1 MRPRGESRGWCVES
15 DPALLDQLPVHAR
28 ERYPGFSFTVLL
40 FDCYFQ
46 VGSHTMARRRLRA
59 SREANVA
66 VTRYFSTLAGTVSTA
81 VLLAAALGQ
90 AQAPQAPAAPGGGP
104 GGNATNTALWTAV
117 DGDKDGS
124 VTRAEMKSA
133 FEKWYDATDTAKSG
147 SVTTDQLGPAL
158 NTALG
163 LPAPARRRLAADAR
177 GEAHPRRHR
186 GPACGGR
193 GNLPTVGQTACPD
206 DVTKMM
212 AALPAT
218 APAKPA
224 KPRKV
229 LVLGNARGYVHGS
242 IPLAG
247 KTIEELGKKTGAWT
261 TTITYDPA
269 DINTKNL
276 EQYDALF
283 LSSTTGC
290 FLDAK
295 TTEPAASKE
304 EVEAR
309 KAALLAFVR
318 GGKGLGGIHATGD
331 SYHSPCANDEGAG
344 AGRGGGGGRGGNAN
358 GAGGTLASVI
368 LRWSWGVNE
377 KKLQANDT
385 TLTKADM
392 GAVSDAMYDQL
403 DTEKAG
409 KVSQANFTTRIV
421 PLVTQTNQYVGT
433 AGRDNGK
440 GSWTDWDNMI
450 GGWFKF
456 HWLDPQKITVKIDD
470 KSSPLTKMFNG
481 QDFDVNDET
490 YTFSINSFSRKN
502 VHVLTSINYD
512 KMSFMDK
519 LKESNPRPDH
529 DFGLSWIKK
538 DGQGRVFYMALG
550 HDERIYAMKPMLE
563 HLLAGMQYALGDLK
577 ADDSPSQK

>member
-1 MRPRGESRGWCVES
+1 
-15 DPALLDQLPVHAR
+15 
-28 ERYPGFSFTVLL
+28 
-40 FDCYFQ
+40 
-46 VGSHTMARRRLRA
+46 
-59 SREANVA
+59 VA
-66 VTRYFSTLAGTVSTA
+66 VTRHVSA
-81 VLLAAALGQ
+81 RVALVSSSVLLAAVLGR
-90 AQAPQAPAAPGGGP
+90 AQAPQAPAGGGGGR
-104 GGNATNTALWTAV
+104 GGNDAIVGALWTAF
-117 DGDKDGS
+117 DADKDGAI
-124 VTRAEMKSA
+124 TRAEMKSA
-133 FEKWYDATDTAKSG
+133 FAKWYDAADTAKSG
-147 SVTTDQLGPAL
+147 TVTTDQLGPAL
-158 NTALG
+158 NTSLA
-163 LPAPARRRLAADAR
+163 LPAPVPAPAGGGRAAGAPPPS
-177 GEAHPRRHR
+177 A

-193 GNLPTVGQTACPD
+193 GNLPTVGQTPCAE

-229 LVLGNARGYVHGS
+229 LVFGNARGYVHGS
-242 IPLAG
+242 IPLAAR
-247 KTIEELGKKTGAWT
+247 TIEELGKKTGAWT
-261 TTITYDPA
+261 TTISYDPA
-269 DINTKNL
+269 DINAKNL

-283 LSSTTGC
+283 LASTTGC

-295 TTEPAASKE
+295 ANEPPASKA

-309 KAALLAFVR
+309 QAALIGFVR

-331 SYHSPCANDEGAG
+331 SYHSPCANDPGFG
-344 AGRGGGGGRGGNAN
+344 AGRGGGGGRGASPN

-368 LRWSWGVNE
+368 LRWSWGVND
-377 KKLQANDT
+377 KKLQANDL
-385 TLTKADM
+385 TLTKSDM
-392 GAVSDAMYDQL
+392 AAVSDAMYDQM

-421 PLVTQTNQYVGT
+421 PLVTQSNQYVGT
-433 AGRDNGK
+433 AGRDSGQ
-440 GSWTDWDNMI
+440 GSWPDWDKMI

-470 KSSPLTKMFNG
+470 KASPLTKMFNG

-490 YTFSINSFSRKN
+490 YTFSINSFSRTN

-519 LKESNPRPDH
+519 LKESSPRPDH
-529 DFGLSWIKK
+529 DFGLSWNKK

-550 HDERIYAMKPMLE
+550 HDEKIYAMTPMLE

-577 ADDSPSQK
+577 ADDTPSQK

>member
-1 MRPRGESRGWCVES
+1 M
-15 DPALLDQLPVHAR
+15 
-28 ERYPGFSFTVLL
+28 
-40 FDCYFQ
+40 
-46 VGSHTMARRRLRA
+46 
-59 SREANVA
+59 
-66 VTRYFSTLAGTVSTA
+66 TRHFPELVGTVSTA
-81 VLLAAALGQ
+81 VLLAAVLGQ
-90 AQAPQAPAAPGGGP
+90 AQAPQAPAAGGGR
-104 GGNATNTALWTAV
+104 GGNDNSAALWTAF
-117 DGDKDGS
+117 DADKDGS

-133 FEKWYDATDTAKSG
+133 FENWYDATDTAKGG

-163 LPAPARRRLAADAR
+163 LPAPAPGAGGGRAAGA
-177 GEAHPRRHR
+177 
-186 GPACGGR
+186 PAASAAPTCGGR
-193 GNLPTVGQTACPD
+193 GNLPTVGQTPCPD

-212 AALPAT
+212 AALPAS

-224 KPRKV
+224 KTRKI

-242 IPLAG
+242 IPLAA

-269 DINTKNL
+269 DINTTNL

-309 KAALLAFVR
+309 QAALLAFVR

-331 SYHSPCANDEGAG
+331 SYHSPCANDPGAG
-344 AGRGGGGGRGGNAN
+344 AGRGRGGRGGNPN

-377 KKLQANDT
+377 NKLQANDL

-392 GAVSDAMYDQL
+392 AAVSDAMYDQL

-409 KVSQANFTTRIV
+409 KVSQANFTTRVV
-421 PLVTQTNQYVGT
+421 PLVTQANQYVGS
-433 AGRDNGK
+433 AGRDSGR
-440 GSWTDWDNMI
+440 GSWVDWDNMI

-502 VHVLTSINYD
+502 VRVLTSINYD

-550 HDERIYAMKPMLE
+550 HAERIYAMRPMLE

>member
-1 MRPRGESRGWCVES
+1 MKIKAIVRAERT
-15 DPALLDQLPVHAR
+15 LP
-28 ERYPGFSFTVLL
+28 
-40 FDCYFQ
+40 
-46 VGSHTMARRRLRA
+46 
-59 SREANVA
+59 
-66 VTRYFSTLAGTVSTA
+66 TLAGTVSAA
-81 VLLAAALGQ
+81 VLLTALLGH
-90 AQAPQAPAAPGGGP
+90 AQAPPQGAPQAGGGTGP
-104 GGNATNTALWTAV
+104 ALWTAF
-117 DGDKDGS
+117 DADKDNS

-133 FEKWYDATDTAKSG
+133 FDKWYDTADAAKGG
-147 SVTTDQLGPAL
+147 SITTDQLAVVLTETLPPPPA
-158 NTALG
+158 
-163 LPAPARRRLAADAR
+163 APAGGGRGRGAAA
-177 GEAHPRRHR
+177 AA

-193 GNLPTVGQTACPD
+193 GNLPTTGQTPCPD

-224 KPRKV
+224 GPRKI
-229 LVLGNARGYVHGS
+229 LVLGNPRGYVHSS
-242 IPLAG
+242 IPLAAR
-247 KTIEELGKKTGAWT
+247 TIEELGKKTGAWT

-269 DINTKNL
+269 DINAKNL

-304 EVEAR
+304 EVDAR
-309 KAALLAFVR
+309 KTALLAFVR
-318 GGKGLGGIHATGD
+318 GGKGLAGIHATGD
-331 SYHSPCANDEGAG
+331 SYHSPCANDSGFG
-344 AGRGGGGGRGGNAN
+344 AGRGGGGGRGNAAP
-358 GAGGTLASVI
+358 GASLASVI
-368 LRWSWGVNE
+368 LRWSWGIDD
-377 KKLQANDT
+377 KKLQADDRMFK
-385 TLTKADM
+385 KADM
-392 GAVSDAMYDQL
+392 EAVSDAMYAQL

-433 AGRDNGK
+433 PGRDTGR

-490 YTFSINSFSRKN
+490 YTFSINSFSREN

-550 HDERIYAMKPMLE
+550 HNERIYAMKPMVE

-577 ADDSPSQK
+577 ADDGPSRK

>member
-1 MRPRGESRGWCVES
+1 MTRN
-15 DPALLDQLPVHAR
+15 
-28 ERYPGFSFTVLL
+28 FS
-40 FDCYFQ
+40 
-46 VGSHTMARRRLRA
+46 A
-59 SREANVA
+59 
-66 VTRYFSTLAGTVSTA
+66 LAGTVSTA
-81 VLLAAALGQ
+81 VLLAAILGQ
-90 AQAPQAPAAPGGGP
+90 AQAPQAPAGAGGT
-104 GGNATNTALWTAV
+104 GGNATTTALWTAL

-124 VTRAEMKSA
+124 VTRAEMKGA

-147 SVTTDQLGPAL
+147 SVTPDQLGPAL
-158 NTALG
+158 TTALG
-163 LPAPARRRLAADAR
+163 LPAPAAPGAGGGRAGGAPGAPAA
-177 GEAHPRRHR
+177 
-186 GPACGGR
+186 PACGGR
-193 GNLPTVGQTACPD
+193 GNLPTVGQTPCPE

-212 AALPAT
+212 NALPAT

-224 KPRKV
+224 KPRKI
-229 LVLGNARGYVHGS
+229 LVLGNARGYVHSS

-247 KTIEELGKKTGAWT
+247 QTIAELGKKTGAWT

-295 TTEPAASKE
+295 TTEPAASQE

-331 SYHSPCANDEGAG
+331 SYHSPCANDAGAG

-368 LRWSWGVNE
+368 LRWSWGVND
-377 KKLQANDT
+377 KKLQANDL

-392 GAVSDAMYDQL
+392 TAVSDAMYDQL

-409 KVSQANFTTRIV
+409 KVSQANFATRIV

-440 GSWTDWDNMI
+440 GSWPDWDNMI

>member
-1 MRPRGESRGWCVES
+1 MGVQWTLSIR
-15 DPALLDQLPVHAR
+15 
-28 ERYPGFSFTVLL
+28 
-40 FDCYFQ
+40 
-46 VGSHTMARRRLRA
+46 VGI
-59 SREANVA
+59 VA
-66 VTRYFSTLAGTVSTA
+66 AA
-81 VLLAAALGQ
+81 VLVAASFGQ
-90 AQAPQAPAAPGGGP
+90 AQAPAPAA
-104 GGNATNTALWTAV
+104 ANTTAALWTAF
-117 DGDKDGS
+117 DADKDNS
-124 VTRAEMKSA
+124 ITRAEMKSA
-133 FEKWYDATDTAKSG
+133 FDKWYDAADTAKTG
-147 SVTTDQLGPAL
+147 SIAIDQLAAVL
-158 NTALG
+158 NAAMPQ
-163 LPAPARRRLAADAR
+163 PAPAAGGGTGGRGGAAPQSA
-177 GEAHPRRHR
+177 P
-186 GPACGGR
+186 CGGR
-193 GNLPTVGQTACPD
+193 ANLPTTGQTPCPD

-229 LVLGNARGYVHGS
+229 LVLGNPRGYVHSS
-242 IPLAG
+242 IPLAA

-269 DINTKNL
+269 DINAKNL

-295 TTEPAASKE
+295 TTEPPASAVD
-304 EVEAR
+304 VEAR
-309 KAALLAFVR
+309 KAALISFVR
-318 GGKGLGGIHATGD
+318 GGRGLAGIHATGD
-331 SYHSPCANDEGAG
+331 SYHSPCGNDPGAG
-344 AGRGGGGGRGGNAN
+344 AGRGGGGRGGPSTP
-358 GAGGTLASVI
+358 GGTLASVI
-368 LRWSWGVNE
+368 LRWSWGVDD
-377 KKLQANDT
+377 KKLQADDRMLKKT
-385 TLTKADM
+385 DM
-392 GAVSDAMYDQL
+392 EAVSDAMYAQL

-409 KVSQANFTTRIV
+409 KVAQADFNTRIV

-440 GSWTDWDNMI
+440 GSWPDWDNMI

-470 KSSPLTKMFNG
+470 KASPLTRMFNG

-550 HDERIYAMKPMLE
+550 HNERIYAMKPMVE

-577 ADDSPSQK
+577 ADDSPSNNP

>member
-1 MRPRGESRGWCVES
+1 MGLQRTL
-15 DPALLDQLPVHAR
+15 PALV
-28 ERYPGFSFTVLL
+28 
-40 FDCYFQ
+40 
-46 VGSHTMARRRLRA
+46 
-59 SREANVA
+59 
-66 VTRYFSTLAGTVSTA
+66 GTVSAA
-81 VLLAAALGQ
+81 VLLTALLGH
-90 AQAPQAPAAPGGGP
+90 AQAPAQGAAPQPGAGGGR
-104 GGNATNTALWTAV
+104 GGSENHAALWTAF
-117 DGDKDGS
+117 DADKDNS

-133 FEKWYDATDTAKSG
+133 FGKWYDAADTAKSG
-147 SVTTDQLGPAL
+147 SISTDQLA
-158 NTALG
+158 TALSTV
-163 LPAPARRRLAADAR
+163 LPQPAPSAAPAAGGAGR
-177 GEAHPRRHR
+177 GAGAPA

-193 GNLPTVGQTACPD
+193 GNLPTTGQTPCPD

-224 KPRKV
+224 KPRKI
-229 LVLGNARGYVHGS
+229 LVLGNPRGYVHSS
-242 IPLAG
+242 IPLAA

-269 DINTKNL
+269 DINAKNL

-295 TTEPAASKE
+295 TTEPPASAE

-309 KAALLAFVR
+309 KAALIGFVR
-318 GGKGLGGIHATGD
+318 GGKGLAGIHATGD
-331 SYHSPCANDEGAG
+331 SYHSPCANDAGAG
-344 AGRGGGGGRGGNAN
+344 AGRGGRGGGRGGPAN
-358 GAGGTLASVI
+358 PGGTLAAVI
-368 LRWSWGVNE
+368 LRWSWGVDE
-377 KKLQANDT
+377 KKLQADDRM
-385 TLTKADM
+385 LKKADM
-392 GAVSDAMYDQL
+392 EAVSDAMYDQL
-403 DTEKAG
+403 DTEKTG
-409 KVSQANFTTRIV
+409 KVSQANFMTRVV
-421 PLVTQTNQYVGT
+421 PLVTLANQYVGT
-433 AGRDNGK
+433 AGRDTGR
-440 GSWTDWDNMI
+440 GSWPDWDTMI

-456 HWLDPQKITVKIDD
+456 HWLDPQKITVKVDD
-470 KSSPLTKMFNG
+470 KSSPLTTMFNG

-512 KMSFMDK
+512 KMSFMDR

-550 HDERIYAMKPMLE
+550 HNERIYAIKPMME

>member
-1 MRPRGESRGWCVES
+1 
-15 DPALLDQLPVHAR
+15 
-28 ERYPGFSFTVLL
+28 
-40 FDCYFQ
+40 
-46 VGSHTMARRRLRA
+46 
-59 SREANVA
+59 
-66 VTRYFSTLAGTVSTA
+66 
-81 VLLAAALGQ
+81 
-90 AQAPQAPAAPGGGP
+90 
-104 GGNATNTALWTAV
+104 
-117 DGDKDGS
+117 
-124 VTRAEMKSA
+124 
-133 FEKWYDATDTAKSG
+133 
-147 SVTTDQLGPAL
+147 
-158 NTALG
+158 
-163 LPAPARRRLAADAR
+163 
-177 GEAHPRRHR
+177 
-186 GPACGGR
+186 
-193 GNLPTVGQTACPD
+193 
-206 DVTKMM
+206 MM

-224 KPRKV
+224 KPRKI
-229 LVLGNARGYVHGS
+229 LVLGNARGYVHSS
-242 IPLAG
+242 IPLAA
-247 KTIEELGKKTGAWT
+247 KTIEEMGKKTGAWT

-295 TTEPAASKE
+295 TNEPPASKE

-309 KAALLAFVR
+309 QAALVAFVR

-331 SYHSPCANDEGAG
+331 SYHSPCANDPGAG
-344 AGRGGGGGRGGNAN
+344 AGRGGGGGGGRGGPN
-358 GAGGTLASVI
+358 GAGRTLASVI
-368 LRWSWGVNE
+368 LRWSWGVND
-377 KKLQANDT
+377 KKLQANDL

-392 GAVSDAMYDQL
+392 EAVSDAMYEQL

-409 KVSQANFTTRIV
+409 KVSQANFATRIV
-421 PLVTQTNQYVGT
+421 PLVTQTQPVRGHARAAT
-433 AGRDNGK
+433 PARARG
-440 GSWTDWDNMI
+440 TDWDNMI

-470 KSSPLTKMFNG
+470 KTSPLTKMFNG

-563 HLLAGMQYALGDLK
+563 HLLAGHAVRARRPEGRRQPEPEVRLTAVDHGTIMKPRCGHAPGLFVSAAPGPNQAAGL
-577 ADDSPSQK
+577 A